1 MRLTR
6 IDDPRDN
13 LERADRD
20 QLFRF
25 ARAKGV
31 TEINDRIYNGG
42 NAANLMRLIL
52 RQKGVTDIDV
62 PYHQLGLPPQVNIE
76 DSQPSGQPAV
86 MLDDMLRQQLKDV
99 QAEPAPAAVEKPIS
113 GMSIRE
119 LRKECTA
126 RGIKMERT
134 DNVAKLKA
142 KLGG

>member
-31 TEINDRIYNGG
+31 NEINDRIYNGG
-42 NAANLMRLIL
+42 NAASLMRMIL
-52 RQKGVTDIDV
+52 RQKGITDIDV
-62 PYHQLGLPPQVNIE
+62 PYHQLGLPPRVAM
-76 DSQPSGQPAV
+76 DDQPSGQPPV

-99 QAEPAPAAVEKPIS
+99 QAEPARAATEKPIA

-134 DNVAKLKA
+134 DNTAKLKV